1 MVVAQPNYYN
11 DFSEVKRLRD
21 ILSCHAALRQISLPR
36 LPVLVIER
44 RIYGTRWISLTF
56 LQFRSHSQQIKG
68 VWNNFIGIWWIYTP
82 TEHISG
88 QRCSLFKQQRPCCS
102 LSWHQSSHLDPV
114 LTHGLHWRSRAAF
127 SKIPRRQYS
136 PDWKLQVGESSSSK
150 YDLRKISFEFLD
162 GHIWKILCKCH
173 LDDCRSLKTVVQEDY
188 FVGRKNTKAR

>member
-11 DFSEVKRLRD
+11 DFHEVKRLRD
-21 ILSCHAALRQISLPR
+21 ILSRSPQTDFPSK

-44 RIYGTRWISLTF
+44 KIHGASWISLTF
-56 LQFRSHSQQIKG
+56 LYNFGLFLKKLKASETILSVFGESIHRQNILADKG
-68 VWNNFIGIWWIYTP
+68 VPCSSNKGLVVVFLDTSQATWIQSWRMAC
-82 TEHISG
+82 TEDRV
-88 QRCSLFKQQRPCCS
+88 QRFPKYR
-102 LSWHQSSHLDPV
+102 
-114 LTHGLHWRSRAAF
+114 G
-127 SKIPRRQYS
+127 RQYS

-188 FVGRKNTKAR
+188 FVGRKNRKAR